1 MKDVVKSRQDDGE
14 YKLINGQR
22 VKVNRRRRR
31 SNLNSYYALAVIFA
45 AVIVLILCMTVFFN
59 VKAVNIQG
67 VKLYT
72 KEQILAVGGV
82 NSGVNLIR
90 TDTKAV
96 ETRLKNTLVYI
107 DDVQVSR
114 KYPSELEIKVT
125 EAVKAAQ
132 IEKDGKYYI
141 LSESGRILEADVPL
155 DTSLMQIKGFELKS
169 LEPGSALESEDA
181 FKTKILDQLVG
192 EIEALDFE
200 NINEIDLTDRTDI
213 KMTYDGRID
222 IRLGSSVDIDYKLTY
237 IKAVIDKSLS
247 DNYEGTLRY
256 NGVNSGISAIP
267 KSDSD
272 SASDS
277 GSDEAESSQD
287 AADADT
293 QINADDPAQS
303 NDSGT
308 DYSQAWS
315 DGTGGDDYGD
325 YNGNEYQDGYSGD
338 AWDNGYTYQAEA
350 Y

>member
-59 VKAVNIQG
+59 VKTVNIQG
-67 VKLYT
+67 VNLYT
-72 KEQILAVGGV
+72 NEQILAVGGV

-90 TDTKAV
+90 TDTKTV

-155 DTSLMQIKGFELKS
+155 DGSLMMIKGFELKS
-169 LEPGSALESEDA
+169 LDPGSTLESEDA
-181 FKTKILDQLVG
+181 FKTKILDQLIS
-192 EIEALDFE
+192 EIKKLDFE
-200 NINEIDLTDRTDI
+200 DINEIDLTDRTDI
-213 KMTYDGRID
+213 KMTYDNRID

-247 DNYEGTLRY
+247 DNYEGPLRY

-277 GSDEAESSQD
+277 KSDGSASSQD
-287 AADADT
+287 SADANA
-293 QINADDPAQS
+293 QIDGDASSQGYADV
-303 NDSGT
+303 T
-308 DYSQAWS
+308 DNSQTWS
-315 DGTGGDDYGD
+315 DESSGD
-325 YNGNEYQDGYSGD
+325 YNSNDIQGEYSDDTWNNDYNDYATDTWQ
-338 AWDNGYTYQAEA
+338 Q
-350 Y
+350 

>member
-59 VKAVNIQG
+59 VKTVNIQG
-67 VKLYT
+67 VNLYT
-72 KEQILAVGGV
+72 NEQILAVGGV

-90 TDTKAV
+90 TDTKTV

-155 DTSLMQIKGFELKS
+155 DGSLMMIKGFELKS
-169 LEPGSALESEDA
+169 LDPGSTLESEDA
-181 FKTKILDQLVG
+181 FKTKILDQLIS
-192 EIEALDFE
+192 EIKKLDFE
-200 NINEIDLTDRTDI
+200 DINEIDLTDRTDI
-213 KMTYDGRID
+213 KMTYDNRID

-277 GSDEAESSQD
+277 KSDGSASSQD
-287 AADADT
+287 SADANA
-293 QINADDPAQS
+293 QIDGDASSQGYAD
-303 NDSGT
+303 GT
-308 DYSQAWS
+308 DNSQTWS
-315 DGTGGDDYGD
+315 DESSGD
-325 YNGNEYQDGYSGD
+325 YNSNDIQGEYSDDTWNNDYNDYATDTWQ
-338 AWDNGYTYQAEA
+338 Q
-350 Y
+350 

>member
-59 VKAVNIQG
+59 VKTVNIQG
-67 VKLYT
+67 VNLYT
-72 KEQILAVGGV
+72 NEQILAVGGV

-90 TDTKAV
+90 TDTKTV

-155 DTSLMQIKGFELKS
+155 DGSLMMIKGFELKS
-169 LEPGSALESEDA
+169 LDPGSTLESEDA
-181 FKTKILDQLVG
+181 FKTKILDQLIS
-192 EIEALDFE
+192 EIKKLDFE
-200 NINEIDLTDRTDI
+200 DINEIDLTDRTDI
-213 KMTYDGRID
+213 KMTYDNRID

-277 GSDEAESSQD
+277 KSDGSASSQD
-287 AADADT
+287 SADANA
-293 QINADDPAQS
+293 QIDGDASSQGYADGTDNSQTWSDESISDYNS
-303 NDSGT
+303 NDIQGE
-308 DYSQAWS
+308 YS
-315 DGTGGDDYGD
+315 DDTW
-325 YNGNEYQDGYSGD
+325 N
-338 AWDNGYTYQAEA
+338 NGYNDYATDTWQQ
-350 Y
+350 

>member
-59 VKAVNIQG
+59 VKTVNIQG
-67 VKLYT
+67 VNLYT
-72 KEQILAVGGV
+72 NEQILAVGGV

-90 TDTKAV
+90 TDTKTV

-155 DTSLMQIKGFELKS
+155 DESLMMIKGFELKS
-169 LEPGSALESEDA
+169 LDPGSTLESKDA
-181 FKTKILDQLVG
+181 FKTKILDQLIS
-192 EIEALDFE
+192 EIKKLDFE
-200 NINEIDLTDRTDI
+200 DINEIDLTDRTDI
-213 KMTYDGRID
+213 KMTYDNRID

-277 GSDEAESSQD
+277 KSDGSASSQD
-287 AADADT
+287 SVDANAQIDGDASSQGYAD
-293 QINADDPAQS
+293 
-303 NDSGT
+303 GT
-308 DYSQAWS
+308 DNSQTWS
-315 DGTGGDDYGD
+315 DESSGD
-325 YNGNEYQDGYSGD
+325 YNSNDIQGEYSDD
-338 AWDNGYTYQAEA
+338 TWNNGYNDYATDTWQQ
-350 Y
+350 

>member
-59 VKAVNIQG
+59 VKTVNIQG
-67 VKLYT
+67 VNLYT
-72 KEQILAVGGV
+72 NEQILAVGGV

-90 TDTKAV
+90 TDTKTV

-155 DTSLMQIKGFELKS
+155 DGSLMMIKGFELKS
-169 LEPGSALESEDA
+169 LDPGSTLESEDA
-181 FKTKILDQLVG
+181 FKTKILDQLIS
-192 EIEALDFE
+192 EIKKLDFE
-200 NINEIDLTDRTDI
+200 DINEIDLTDRTDI
-213 KMTYDGRID
+213 KMTYDNRID

-277 GSDEAESSQD
+277 KSDGSASSQD
-287 AADADT
+287 SADANA
-293 QINADDPAQS
+293 QIDGDASSQGYADV
-303 NDSGT
+303 T
-308 DYSQAWS
+308 DNSQTWS
-315 DGTGGDDYGD
+315 DESSGD
-325 YNGNEYQDGYSGD
+325 YNSNDIQGEYSDDTWNNDYNDYATDTWQ
-338 AWDNGYTYQAEA
+338 Q
-350 Y
+350 